1 MYCHILEIKNK
12 KSFIMVRCTVESFS
26 QSCFD
31 LKLKDDSLA
40 WKCSYIPKKKDLYR
54 REGKGRRCCL
64 GAEFIQFLVA
74 QVFCTRLIWRKGWGA
89 KQLARQGIECILSS
103 KEQRRPLLSLLY
115 NFFFYNSMVMTDQET
130 RLRRRLHLSIDWYSF
145 YDQKVS
151 IGQLS

>member
-1 MYCHILEIKNK
+1 MCRILTLHLTLRSSKVIRQSSCLLRYFEKTFVLKTLLRIKCRT
-12 KSFIMVRCTVESFS
+12 KSCNR
-26 QSCFD
+26 
-31 LKLKDDSLA
+31 
-40 WKCSYIPKKKDLYR
+40 PPN
-54 REGKGRRCCL
+54 GKGRRCCL
-64 GAEFIQFLVA
+64 GAEFIQFLAA

-145 YDQKVS
+145 YDQKV
-151 IGQLS
+151 